1 MASTKFYIGV
11 DVGTAS
17 VRAGLVS
24 DEGKVRSNNLP
35 AVCIRLDV
43 CGVPVPLRSMGG
55 FLSGGEPGRE
65 GGDCGEPEA

>member
-24 DEGKVRSNNLP
+24 DEGKVRQTIFQLSAYDKV
-35 AVCIRLDV
+35 AVNSEQLAILDEI
-43 CGVPVPLRSMGG
+43 SQ
-55 FLSGGEPGRE
+55 
-65 GGDCGEPEA
+65 